1 VAGAAQGTAIAV
13 AMDMTAGIIARFRTM
28 AISRAAVLTG
38 HVFASMIQTM
48 LSIAVVIGVALLVG
62 FRPTA
67 GPAEWIAAIGVLAMI
82 AFALIWLCVAL
93 GLVAKSVETASN
105 TPMFLM
111 LLVFFSS
118 AFVPTD
124 SLPAGLRQF
133 AEYQPVTLVTETL
146 RGLLLGTAI
155 GNSAYGAIAWCVGIT
170 LVCYFW
176 AMKRYNRDP
185 SH

>member
-1 VAGAAQGTAIAV
+1 
-13 AMDMTAGIIARFRTM
+13 
-28 AISRAAVLTG
+28 
-38 HVFASMIQTM
+38 
-48 LSIAVVIGVALLVG
+48 
-62 FRPTA
+62 
-67 GPAEWIAAIGVLAMI
+67 
-82 AFALIWLCVAL
+82 
-93 GLVAKSVETASN
+93 
-105 TPMFLM
+105 MFLM

-124 SLPAGLRQF
+124 SLPVGLRQF